1 MQKEKNNILIVTA
14 ILLGIAGYI
23 CVMLIFLLHE
33 EPSKE
38 VEPSQR
44 QEARAPKK
52 EDVTAIPAEALAP
65 TAAEPADV
73 KAPTSP
79 DKLNLSN
86 TQTTDAALARRL
98 EGLTSLESLQLGA
111 TRITDAGLGHLKNL
125 TALQN
130 LCVHRTQVTDAG
142 LAHLKGLTRLQSL
155 CLHNTRISDASLA
168 YLKNLT
174 SLETLRLENTRV
186 SDAGLMDLKDL
197 TSLEGLYLGSTQI
210 TDAGLGH
217 LKNLTALQRIC
228 VHKTQVT
235 DAGLAHLK
243 GLTRLQTLCL
253 NDTQVS
259 DAGLFHLKGMTSLRR
274 LNFLGTKVS
283 TAGLAELKRALLNCS
298 ISGPR
303 APVSRRAESPLT
315 GKPAPSFTLK
325 DLNGKQVSL
334 SDFKDKVVLLDFWAT
349 WCGPCVRAI
358 PYVESL
364 HKKYKDQGLVVIGIN
379 NERDHTKVKAFA
391 KTRMSY
397 LILLDADKQF
407 KEYGARSI
415 PTAFYIDKEGMIRYR
430 DVGFGPGKE
439 KEMEQ
444 KIKEL
449 LGR

>member
-1 MQKEKNNILIVTA
+1 MQQEKKNILIATA
-14 ILLGIAGYI
+14 MLSGIAVYI

-33 EPSKE
+33 EPSE
-38 VEPSQR
+38 ESTASQS
-44 QEARAPKK
+44 QAARAPKK
-52 EDVTAIPAEALAP
+52 EEVTAIPAEAVAP
-65 TAAEPADV
+65 TDAEPADV

-79 DKLNLSN
+79 DKLNLSG
-86 TQTTDAALARRL
+86 TQTTDAGLARRL

-125 TALQN
+125 TALQS
-130 LCVHRTQVTDAG
+130 LCVHKTQVTNAG

-155 CLHNTRISDASLA
+155 CLHNTQVSDAGLA
-168 YLKNLT
+168 HLKNLT

-259 DAGLFHLKGMTSLRR
+259 DAGLFHLKGLTSLRQ
-274 LNFLGTKVS
+274 LNLLGTKVS
-283 TAGLAELKRALLNCS
+283 TAGAAELKRALPNCR

-303 APVSRRAESPLT
+303 APVAGRAESPLI
-315 GKPAPSFTLK
+315 GKLAPSFTLQ
-325 DLNGKQVSL
+325 DLNGKRVSL
-334 SDFKDKVVLLDFWAT
+334 SDFKGKVVLLDFWAT
-349 WCGPCVRAI
+349 WCGPCVRTI
-358 PYVESL
+358 PHLDAL

-379 NERDHTKVKAFA
+379 NERDHAKVKEFA
-391 KTRMSY
+391 KDRISY
-397 LILLDADKQF
+397 IILLDADKQF
-407 KEYGARSI
+407 RQYGARSI
-415 PTAFYIDKEGMIRYR
+415 PTAFYIDKDGKIRYR

-439 KEMEQ
+439 KEMER
-444 KIKEL
+444 KVKEL